1 MRERRLKS
9 VRFVIAFHS
18 VSRLGRVVVGARLR
32 GIAKRS
38 VRANA
43 MARPRRVFERK
54 KAAPGTQ
61 RIPGAASQATKGA
74 YASSASIMEW
84 AAFLPAPM
92 ARMTVAAPVTMSPPA
107 QMRGSDVRPFSSASM

>member
-1 MRERRLKS
+1 
-9 VRFVIAFHS
+9 
-18 VSRLGRVVVGARLR
+18 
-32 GIAKRS
+32 
-38 VRANA
+38 
-43 MARPRRVFERK
+43 MARPRRVLERK
-54 KAAPGTQ
+54 KAAPEPSGFQ
-61 RIPGAASQATKGA
+61 GRPHKRLKGP

>member
-1 MRERRLKS
+1 MREGRLKFA
-9 VRFVIAFHS
+9 RFVTAFHS

-43 MARPRRVFERK
+43 MARPRRVLERK
-54 KAAPGTQ
+54 KAAPEPSG
-61 RIPGAASQATKGA
+61 SQGRPHKRPKGP